1 MSEPRLEDI
10 GDYNSLKGDKKR
22 IVWTV
27 IIVGLLLGVAYVVA
41 YKVFDNKADNIPT
54 KDKITVVPLSKS
66 IPVR

>member
-10 GDYNSLKGDKKR
+10 GDYDSLKGDKKR

>member
-10 GDYNSLKGDKKR
+10 GDYDSLKGDKKR

-54 KDKITVVPLSKS
+54 KDKITVVHLSKS